1 MELLGKFVIF
11 APSTSLKL
19 LKNMKIKTTILLLAV
34 VIAAGFTACTLSEL
48 NADYVAQDGDVLTG
62 DL

>member
-1 MELLGKFVIF
+1 
-11 APSTSLKL
+11 
-19 LKNMKIKTTILLLAV
+19 MKIKTTILLLAV
-34 VIAAGFTACTLSEL
+34 VITAGFTACTLSEL